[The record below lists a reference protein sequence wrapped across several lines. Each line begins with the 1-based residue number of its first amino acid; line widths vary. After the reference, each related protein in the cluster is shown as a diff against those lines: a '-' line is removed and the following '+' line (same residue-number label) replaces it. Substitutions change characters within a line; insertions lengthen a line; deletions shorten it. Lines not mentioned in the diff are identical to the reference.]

1 MKRTEVAVLMRAV
14 GQVLPDMVAAAM
26 APVLARLAEAEAQL
40 VAIAELPKVP
50 TAEEVAALMPVPK
63 DGAPG
68 ERGADGKS
76 VTLEDV
82 LPAIEGMIAAGFAA
96 MPVPKDGQDGAP
108 GPRGEPGQ
116 PGEKGDAGDPGPE
129 GPAGKD
135 ASPEMV
141 ASMVVNE
148 VDKRMQEV
156 PLPRDGLDGRDGIGV
171 AGALIDRDGNLV
183 LTLSDGGVQQLGV
196 VTGRDGSDGKD
207 GAPGEA
213 GLGFDDLD
221 ITHDG
226 GRTFTFRMVRG
237 EQVKEFAF
245 TVPVVIDRG
254 VFKEGAT
261 YQAGDGVTWGGSYWI
276 AQADTGDRPGTS
288 DAFRLTVK
296 KGRDGKDGRDLG
308 PPPPSPPVKLK

>member
-108 GPRGEPGQ
+108 GEPG
-116 PGEKGDAGDPGPE
+116 PKGDVGEKGDTGEPGPE

-141 ASMVVNE
+141 ASMVVSE
-148 VDKRMQEV
+148 VDKRMQEIQI
-156 PLPRDGLDGRDGIGV
+156 PRDGADGKDGVGL

-183 LTLSDGGVQQLGV
+183 LTLTDGSVKSLGPV
-196 VTGRDGSDGKD
+196 VGRDGADGKD
-207 GAPGEA
+207 GAA
-213 GLGFDDLD
+213 GMGPTDFEMVDD
-221 ITHDG
+221 
-226 GRTFTFRMVRG
+226 
-237 EQVKEFAF
+237 
-245 TVPVVIDRG
+245 
-254 VFKEGAT
+254 
-261 YQAGDGVTWGGSYWI
+261 GDGVIYRMSAGDKVKEWRIPKPTMADFFQYGWKDGTEYKRGALVMYGGQPWL
-276 AQADTGDRPGTS
+276 AMADTKARPDSNS
-288 DAFRLTVK
+288 DWAMFAK
-296 KGRDGKDGRDLG
+296 KARDGKDGEIK
-308 PPPPSPPVKLK
+308 PPPAPSTIKLR